1 MLLGLNAMK
10 QVLAIIGATLVL
22 VAASSP
28 SAAQGITL
36 SVSPSTFTYPSASP
50 DTSPVVTSPQLTLSY
65 RVTGNGGRA
74 WTITVQAQTDLV
86 SGSSS
91 IPAGNVTW
99 TATPAP
105 FVNGTLSTTAQT
117 LAQGSGT
124 VSTTKFGYLTFNLKN
139 LWTYAAGT
147 YSHTVVFTFSAG

>member
-1 MLLGLNAMK
+1 MK
-10 QVLAIIGATLVL
+10 LVLAILGATIAL
-22 VAASSP
+22 AAIPSP
-28 SAAQGITL
+28 SAAQTVTF
-36 SVSPSTFTYPSASP
+36 SVTPSTFTYPSASP
-50 DTSPVVTSPQLTLSY
+50 DTSPVVTGPQLTLSY
-65 RVTGNGGRA
+65 KVTGNGGSP

-86 SGSSS
+86 GGSSS

-117 LAQGSGT
+117 LAQGTGN
-124 VSTTKFGYLTFNLKN
+124 VSSTKYGYLTFSLKN